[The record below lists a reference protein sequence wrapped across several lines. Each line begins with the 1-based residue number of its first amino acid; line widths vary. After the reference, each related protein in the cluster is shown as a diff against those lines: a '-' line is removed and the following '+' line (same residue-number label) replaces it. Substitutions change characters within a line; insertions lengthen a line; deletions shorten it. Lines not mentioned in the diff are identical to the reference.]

1 MSLFLK
7 LLLLLVLI
15 LINAFFAMS
24 EMAVITVNDNK
35 IKSLADSGNKK
46 AIKLLRLMSDSSRFL
61 STIQIGVTL
70 AGFLTSA
77 SASQNF
83 AEILADK
90 ICIYF
95 NIVDNGVIT
104 FIQGV
109 SVVIITLLIS
119 YFSLVLGELVPKKIA
134 IQKAEK
140 VAFAVASP
148 LLFLKAFLRPFVSV
162 LTLSTNAI
170 IRILGMNP
178 NADEENVTEEEIR
191 MMVDVGEEEGVIE
204 ESQREMINNI
214 FEFDDTAV
222 DDVMNHRTDIVAVD
236 VDEGIGEVLKIAVE
250 EGFSRIPVYED
261 DIDDIIGIVYVKDL
275 LKYVGK
281 KIPDKLTVKSV
292 MREAYHV
299 PQTKRCS
306 ELFKEFTS
314 MRIQMAV
321 VIDEYGGTAGIIT
334 LEDLIETILGNIQD
348 EYDDEQEEIIR
359 LNDTTFKIKGSCD
372 IEDVG
377 EKLGITFP
385 DEDYDTISGFMLYH
399 LGRIPKDGET
409 PSTEQKGYRF
419 TALKIKERRIEF
431 IKAEK
436 LAEETDDEDK
446 E

>member
-7 LLLLLVLI
+7 LILLLALI
-15 LINAFFAMS
+15 LVNAFFAMS
-24 EMAVITVNDNK
+24 EMAIVTLNDNK
-35 IKSLADSGNKK
+35 IKSLADDGDKK
-46 AIKLLRLMSDSSRFL
+46 AKKLLKLTCDSSRFL

-77 SASQNF
+77 AASQNF
-83 AEILADK
+83 AEKLTAK
-90 ICIYF
+90 ICNYYTITDN
-95 NIVDNGVIT
+95 NIVT
-104 FIQGV
+104 FIGGV
-109 SVVIITLLIS
+109 SVVIITLITS

-134 IQKAEK
+134 IQKSEK
-140 VAFAVASP
+140 VAFAVVGP
-148 LLFLKAFLRPFVSV
+148 LLFLKSFLKPFVFI
-162 LTLSTNAI
+162 LTVSTNAV
-170 IRILGMNP
+170 IRLFGMNP
-178 NADEENVTEEEIR
+178 NADEDNVTEEEIR
-191 MMVDVGEEEGVIE
+191 MMVDAGEEEGVIE

-236 VDEGIGEVLKIAVE
+236 VNEGISEVLKIAVE

-281 KIPDKLTVKSV
+281 KVPERITVKSV

-306 ELFKEFTS
+306 DLFKEFTS

-348 EYDDEQEEIIR
+348 EYDDEQEEIIQ

-377 EKLGITFP
+377 EKLGIAFS
-385 DEDYDTISGFMLYH
+385 DEDYDTIGGFILYN

-409 PSTEQKGYRF
+409 PSFEWEGYKF

-436 LAEETDDEDK
+436 IASPEKEISEE
-446 E
+446 

>member
-1 MSLFLK
+1 MSLILK
-7 LLLLLVLI
+7 LVLLLILI

-24 EMAVITVNDNK
+24 EMAIVTLNDNK
-35 IKSLADSGNKK
+35 IKALADDGDKK
-46 AIKLLRLMSDSSRFL
+46 AKKILKLTEDSSRFL

-70 AGFLTSA
+70 SGFLTSA
-77 SASQNF
+77 AASQNF
-83 AEILADK
+83 AEKLTAK
-90 ICIYF
+90 ICNYYTITDN
-95 NIVDNGVIT
+95 NIAT
-104 FIQGV
+104 FIGGV
-109 SVVIITLLIS
+109 SVVIITLITS
-119 YFSLVLGELVPKKIA
+119 YFSLVFGELVPKKIA
-134 IQKAEK
+134 IQKSEK
-140 VAFAVASP
+140 VAFAVAGP
-148 LLFLKAFLRPFVSV
+148 LLRLKSFLKPFVFI
-162 LTLSTNAI
+162 LTVSTNAV
-170 IRILGMNP
+170 IRLFGMNP

-236 VDEGIGEVLKIAVE
+236 VNEGISAVLKIAVE

-281 KIPDKLTVKSV
+281 KVPERITIKSV

-348 EYDDEQEEIIR
+348 EYDDEQEEIIQ

-377 EKLGITFP
+377 EKLGITFS
-385 DEDYDTISGFMLYH
+385 DEDYDTIGGFILYH
-399 LGRIPKDGET
+399 LGRFPKDGET
-409 PSTEQKGYRF
+409 PSFEQKGYKF

-436 LAEETDDEDK
+436 IALDK
-446 E
+446 EENSEN